1 MLKKIQFNFLNKT
14 IFSLFLIFF
23 FKFHHN
29 NRKIN
34 SNNLKLMSNLS
45 LDEIRE
51 KISQIENES
60 LLICNDL
67 LELCDR
73 ALPKAQAFYSTEKD
87 QLNQLDTVQ
96 ESFNKIYKDLF
107 ETNTILHKVFLCPCL
122 PESLLLNCFT
132 NSSNYDDDQYVK
144 KINKEKKRGKLI
156 LIKVFFFF
164 LINSSFNFLKAIKSK
179 NDKKDEVEKY
189 IKHEFSYLELLKE
202 LKDKTIITV
211 LTNSEKESEMDRSLS
226 IVFSKLINLQTI
238 SLEQLKLQHKQDKKI
253 IEIRFKSELTSLLL
267 ESHKKSLKQF

>member
-1 MLKKIQFNFLNKT
+1 
-14 IFSLFLIFF
+14 
-23 FKFHHN
+23 
-29 NRKIN
+29 
-34 SNNLKLMSNLS
+34 MSNLS

-67 LELCDR
+67 LELCDK
-73 ALPKAQAFYSTEKD
+73 ALPKAQAFYSTEND

-156 LIKVFFFF
+156 QIKMFFF
-164 LINSSFNFLKAIKSK
+164 LIYSSFNFLKAIKSK

-211 LTNSEKESEMDRSLS
+211 LTNSEKESDMERNLSL
-226 IVFSKLINLQTI
+226 VFSKLINLQTI